1 MEDVAATRVELDEGA
16 VRPPRYSVPAPDGAA
31 AFATGAA
38 SRRDLPS
45 SRGGSRSSTSTEL
58 ESRSSFLIV
67 AVAENRICAIDL
79 VSPYELLLW
88 TVIDS
93 HSYVDTM
100 SLLQAYQPVEI
111 LVVESS
117 KSRKIN
123 DEISQRFSGSNCR
136 VVPLAR
142 KYFDQTKGAEDI
154 KRVMTNNVDI
164 NIGRNY
170 VAMAS
175 VACVMK
181 YIEYIQGV
189 YIAEKTMKPI
199 NAETTDGPGHYFCA
213 GAGSG
218 HQRKKR

>member
-1 MEDVAATRVELDEGA
+1 MSDLNARQVELNEGA
-16 VRPPRYSVPAPDGAA
+16 AKPPRYGIPVPDGAE
-31 AFATGAA
+31 AFATGKTTRNGL
-38 SRRDLPS
+38 SS
-45 SRGGSRSSTSTEL
+45 SRGGSRGSITSNI
-58 ESRSSFLIV
+58 ESKSSFLIA
-67 AVAENRICAIDL
+67 AVAENRAREIGICAIDL

-111 LVVESS
+111 LVVETS
-117 KSRKIN
+117 KPKKIN
-123 DEISQRFSGSNCR
+123 DEISKRFSGSNCR
-136 VVPLAR
+136 VVPIAR

-154 KRVMTNNVDI
+154 KRVMSNNVDI

-181 YIEYIQGV
+181 YVEYIQGV
-189 YIAEKTMKPI
+189 YIAEKTMKVLLV
-199 NAETTDGPGHYFCA
+199 
-213 GAGSG
+213 
-218 HQRKKR
+218 